1 MAEFITPSQVF
12 LDVPVADVDAALA
25 FIAAKAAE
33 LGITDDEQAVLA
45 GLKAREADG
54 STGMQAGFA
63 IPHCKN
69 AAVKDASVIVVKFAD
84 DVDWKSMDGA
94 PINMAIS
101 LLVPDSE
108 AGTTFLK
115 MLSKV
120 AVMLMDNEFR
130 TAILA
135 TEDPAEMAAIV
146 NGRMED

>member
-69 AAVKDASVIVVKFAD
+69 AAVKEASVIVVKFAD
-84 DVDWKSMDGA
+84 DVDWQSMDGA
-94 PINMAIS
+94 PIHTAIS

-120 AVMLMDNEFR
+120 AVMLMDGKFQEKIM
-130 TAILA
+130 ASDDA
-135 TEDPAEMAAIV
+135 AEIAAAI
-146 NGRMED
+146 NAGLGA